1 MKKKDSIITIDGPAA
16 SGKGTCAVLLANQ
29 LNARY
34 IDSGALYRIAALFE
48 LDISSLDIEF
58 NVASSPK
65 EGSQVLVAGKDLS
78 RQLKTEEIGKKA
90 SIISKKQNIRD
101 MVDAKLLK
109 IMSSGLNIIDGRD
122 MGSNVFPDAKL
133 KFYLDA
139 DVQVRATR
147 RYQQLIDLGKSV
159 NISDILD
166 DLIERDIRDRERE
179 LSPLVAAEDAVVI
192 DTTNLQVEEVVEL
205 MGNYW
210 NNRKYE

>member
-58 NVASSPK
+58 NVVSSTK
-65 EGSQVLVAGKDLS
+65 GSSQILVAGKDLS

-109 IMSSGLNIIDGRD
+109 IMSSGLNVIDGRD

-159 NISDILD
+159 NINDILD
-166 DLIERDIRDRERE
+166 DLVERDIRDRERE
-179 LSPLVAAEDAVVI
+179 LSPLIAAEDAVVI
-192 DTTNLQVEEVVEL
+192 DTTNLRVEEVVEL